1 MACTTPTLRFD
12 GHAAGL
18 SQPGGASARGAGVSE
33 SQGTNSVR
41 GTWCS
46 QGEAGCHLRTTA
58 EAAGTSS
65 RYPLPP
71 LWDASHRSR
80 VARIAD
86 GDVWRGLRGLACNLI
101 VWKRAIPKNRM
112 RESFTSGSV
121 GRLGAR
127 APGFTRTPEPR
138 SGLEKWLASSS
149 RPGDAGR
156 SAYGVAGGVVR
167 FGRCSAG
174 TRRHRSAL
182 AD

>member
-12 GHAAGL
+12 EHAAGL
-18 SQPGGASARGAGVSE
+18 SQPGGALTRGAGVSG

-46 QGEAGCHLRTTA
+46 QGEAGCHLRTTV

-65 RYPLPP
+65 PSPP
-71 LWDASHRSR
+71 PHLWDASHRSR
-80 VARIAD
+80 AALTAD

-121 GRLGAR
+121 GRLGAQ
-127 APGFTRTPEPR
+127 APGFTRTTER
-138 SGLEKWLASSS
+138 RIGSVLIASLLAA
-149 RPGDAGR
+149 AG
-156 SAYGVAGGVVR
+156 
-167 FGRCSAG
+167 
-174 TRRHRSAL
+174 
-182 AD
+182 